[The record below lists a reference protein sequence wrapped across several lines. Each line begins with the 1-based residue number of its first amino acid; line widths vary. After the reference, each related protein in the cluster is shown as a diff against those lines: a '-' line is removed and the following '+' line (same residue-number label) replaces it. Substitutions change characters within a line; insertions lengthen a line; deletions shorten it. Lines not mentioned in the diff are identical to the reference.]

1 MQCGS
6 VTALKLVQTTYPA
19 SCLLA
24 TQHFI
29 WTLRKGFTQI
39 TIRKLRASRLASFP
53 LLLRTSPASA
63 WGMWLF
69 GRVRLIDHV
78 GGWGLLGLLLRRYL
92 MLAMSSIVRTLP
104 ITLHL
109 FSVLLLSA
117 SISSCC
123 WWWLMWMVLHIF
135 MVLAMTRI
143 TRSLSSNVDLF
154 IGVLLPLATEMC
166 SWHLLVMVLQIF
178 LV

>member
-29 WTLRKGFTQI
+29 WTLRKGFT
-39 TIRKLRASRLASFP
+39 
-53 LLLRTSPASA
+53 
-63 WGMWLF
+63 LF

-78 GGWGLLGLLLRRYL
+78 GGRGLLGLLLRRYL